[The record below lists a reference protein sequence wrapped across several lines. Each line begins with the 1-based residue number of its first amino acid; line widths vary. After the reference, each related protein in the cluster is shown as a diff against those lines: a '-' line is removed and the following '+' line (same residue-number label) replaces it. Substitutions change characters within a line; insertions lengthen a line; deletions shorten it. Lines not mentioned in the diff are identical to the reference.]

1 MLYQVTSLLII
12 ISLVITVFNLQ
23 GKVKKLEEQQFQQFI
38 KDKDL
43 ERQILDMNKNGNSTV
58 EIIKFVRNKTNL
70 GLVHAKKYVDNVIH

>member
-58 EIIKFVRNKTNL
+58 EIVKFVRNKTNF